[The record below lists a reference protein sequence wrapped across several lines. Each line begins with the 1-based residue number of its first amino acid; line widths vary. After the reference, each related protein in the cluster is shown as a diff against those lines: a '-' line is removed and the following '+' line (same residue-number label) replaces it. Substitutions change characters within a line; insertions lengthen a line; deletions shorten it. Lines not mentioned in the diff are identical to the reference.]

1 MTGGRSAE
9 PNPPVDMG
17 LIGIAV
23 SFPGEFTGIALGRDK
38 RYFKA

>member
-1 MTGGRSAE
+1 VT
-9 PNPPVDMG
+9 NPPTDIG

-23 SFPGEFTGIALGRDK
+23 SLPGEATGIALGRDK